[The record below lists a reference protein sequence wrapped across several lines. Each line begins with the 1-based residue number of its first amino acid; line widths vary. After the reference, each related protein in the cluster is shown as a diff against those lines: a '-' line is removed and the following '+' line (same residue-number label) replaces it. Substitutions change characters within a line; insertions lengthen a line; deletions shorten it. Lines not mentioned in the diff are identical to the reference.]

1 MKYIVK
7 RISSP
12 YATESFVKE
21 FKTREGATKYLA
33 RQHYL
38 LTEFE
43 GLELGSYNECM
54 ATYFYMQELKVVL
67 VLQIGSEEYN
77 A

>member
-7 RISSP
+7 RINSP

-21 FKTREGATKYLA
+21 FKTKEGATKYLA

-43 GLELGSYNECM
+43 DLEAGSYNECM
-54 ATYFYMQELKVVL
+54 ATYFYLQKLKVVL
-67 VLQIGSEEYN
+67 VIQTRSDYD
-77 A
+77 

>member
-7 RISSP
+7 RINSP
-12 YATESFVKE
+12 YATKSFVKE
-21 FKTREGATKYLA
+21 FKTKEGATKYLA

-43 GLELGSYNECM
+43 DLEVGSYNECM
-54 ATYFYMQELKVVL
+54 ATYFYLQKLKVVL
-67 VLQIGSEEYN
+67 VIQTRSDYD
-77 A
+77 